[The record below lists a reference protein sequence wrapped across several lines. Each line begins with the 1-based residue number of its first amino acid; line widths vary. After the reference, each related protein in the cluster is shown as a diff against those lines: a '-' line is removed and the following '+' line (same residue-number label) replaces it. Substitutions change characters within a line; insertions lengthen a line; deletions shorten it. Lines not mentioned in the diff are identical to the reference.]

1 MKSYE
6 KIRETIIYALR
17 HREGE
22 SERVKGARYALQW
35 AIDYFTVDPKD
46 NEAAFKKIFE
56 SEDNNAK

>member
-17 HREGE
+17 HRDGE
-22 SERVKGARYALQW
+22 SERRKGARYALQW

-46 NEAAFKKIFE
+46 NEDAFKKIFE
-56 SEDNNAK
+56 SEA

>member
-22 SERVKGARYALQW
+22 SERIKGARYALQW
-35 AIDYFTVDPKD
+35 GIDYFTVNPKD
-46 NEAAFKKIFE
+46 NEDAFKKIFE
-56 SEDNNAK
+56 AREIP